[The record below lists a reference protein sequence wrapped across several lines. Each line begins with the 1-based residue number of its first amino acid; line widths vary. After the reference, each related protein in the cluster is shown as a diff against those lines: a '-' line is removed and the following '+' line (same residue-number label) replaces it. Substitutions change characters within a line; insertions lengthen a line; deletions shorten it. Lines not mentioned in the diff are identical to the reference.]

1 MKYTKEFK
9 VGFFAI
15 IAITA
20 LYFGFNFLKG
30 EDFFSDTH
38 KYYVMYSNIG
48 GLEVS
53 NPVNINGVSVGRV
66 SAKKLLQGEN
76 ENRVVVELD
85 VDGDIILGKGA
96 LAMLES
102 DLLGSISISVDDG
115 DLSQPLNYGDTIQG
129 ELQKGLQALF
139 EDTAQP
145 LANNLE
151 ITISKINTILTN
163 FEGTSSS
170 IKETLGSFKKASD
183 DVDRLILQ
191 NSRIINSTL
200 NQFNSLASELNTQ
213 VKGVS
218 PVLNKYGEL
227 ADSLKGIEFNE
238 TLYKLNTT
246 LDQLTATIEK
256 MNSES
261 GTLGKL
267 INNDSLYNI
276 LNKTLEDF
284 DKVMIHL
291 EEEPNYFL
299 APLGK
304 TRKQVEKQL
313 RKKANKSN

>member
-1 MKYTKEFK
+1 MNYTKEFK

-15 IAITA
+15 VAITA

-30 EDFFSDTH
+30 EDFLSDTH
-38 KYYVMYSNIG
+38 KYYVKYTNIG

-66 SAKKLLQGEN
+66 SAKKLIQGKK

-85 VDGDIILGKGA
+85 LDGDIILGKGA
-96 LAMLES
+96 IATLKS

-115 DLSQPLNYGDTIQG
+115 DLSHPLNYGDTILG

-139 EDTAQP
+139 EESAQP
-145 LANNLE
+145 VMGNLE
-151 ITISKINTILTN
+151 VTITKINTILDN
-163 FEGTSSS
+163 FEGTTTS
-170 IKETLGSFKKASD
+170 IKETLASFKKTSD
-183 DVDRLILQ
+183 DVDRLILN
-191 NSRIINSTL
+191 NSKVLNETL
-200 NQFNSLASELNTQ
+200 KEFNSLASELNTQ
-213 VKGVS
+213 AKGVG
-218 PVLNKYGEL
+218 PVLIKYGEL
-227 ADSLKGIEFNE
+227 ADSLKAIEFNK
-238 TLYKLNTT
+238 TLGKLNTT
-246 LDQLTATIEK
+246 LDQLTSTIEN

-267 INNDSLYNI
+267 INNDSLYNT

-299 APLGK
+299 SPLGK
-304 TRKQVEKQL
+304 TRKQVEKQR
-313 RKKANKSN
+313 RKEANKSN

>member
-1 MKYTKEFK
+1 MNYTKEFK

-15 IAITA
+15 IAIIA

-96 LAMLES
+96 LAILES

-191 NSRIINSTL
+191 NSRVINSTL

-227 ADSLKGIEFNE
+227 ADSLKGIEFNK
-238 TLYKLNTT
+238 TLNKLNTT

-313 RKKANKSN
+313 RKEANKSN